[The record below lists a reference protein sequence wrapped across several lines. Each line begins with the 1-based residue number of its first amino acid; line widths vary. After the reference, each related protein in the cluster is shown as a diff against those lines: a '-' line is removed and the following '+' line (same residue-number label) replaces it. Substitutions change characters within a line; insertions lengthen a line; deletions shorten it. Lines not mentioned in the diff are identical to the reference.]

1 MKFLKE
7 FLKEFAQYIPSILYM
22 LAPVIGVL
30 KYHNACVL
38 FSMYILAV
46 LSEHVL
52 RDLFPE
58 MHRFDVDDSD
68 NSKNEDKEK

>member
-7 FLKEFAQYIPSILYM
+7 FLKEFVQYIPSILYM
-22 LAPVIGVL
+22 SAPIMLVR
-30 KYHNACVL
+30 YNNACVL

-46 LSEHVL
+46 LSEHIL

-58 MHRFDVDDSD
+58 LHRFDVDNSD
-68 NSKNEDKEK
+68 NSKNEEKE